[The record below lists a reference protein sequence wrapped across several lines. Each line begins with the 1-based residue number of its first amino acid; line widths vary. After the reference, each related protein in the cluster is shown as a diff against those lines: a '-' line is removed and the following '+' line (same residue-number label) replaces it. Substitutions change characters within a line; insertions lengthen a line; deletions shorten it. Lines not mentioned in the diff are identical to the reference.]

1 MFRVREKLGKK
12 YRDLRRQ
19 MPLASIAE
27 LEEHLQAARR
37 DADTDFHQ
45 YAKNHPVKDVTGE
58 HPVEAGWEEV
68 ENYIQSREEA
78 LKEEQVPTPDP
89 PLSLAAH
96 HGHLF
101 F

>member
-27 LEEHLQAARR
+27 LEEYLQAARR

-45 YAKNHPVKDVTGE
+45 YAKNHLVKDVTGE
-58 HPVEAGWEEV
+58 HPVEAGWEEAV
-68 ENYIQSREEA
+68 GAI
-78 LKEEQVPTPDP
+78 LPTMERVGIACRNCTG
-89 PLSLAAH
+89 SAC
-96 HGHLF
+96 
-101 F
+101 